1 MLCCAGP
8 VTVCRACAVLCRAGH
23 CLQGVCCA
31 LQGRSLSA
39 GPVLCCA
46 GPVTVCRTGQCLQ
59 DRSLF
64 AGPVT
69 VRRACV
75 VLCGAGHCLQ
85 GLHCAVQ
92 GRSLSAGPVLCCA
105 GLATVCRACAVLCRA
120 GHSLQGRSQS
130 AGPALCCKGPLSDH
144 SLVSIEYCD
153 PMPLLSLRLS
163 PDSSGFPVSQ
173 CCCLNGF
180 WSAPW

>member
-1 MLCCAGP
+1 M
-8 VTVCRACAVLCRAGH
+8 LCRAGH
-23 CLQGVCCA
+23 CLQG
-31 LQGRSLSA
+31 
-39 GPVLCCA
+39 
-46 GPVTVCRTGQCLQ
+46 
-59 DRSLF
+59 RSLF

-69 VRRACV
+69 VCRAGHCPQGLCCVVRSRSLSAGLALCCAGPVTLCRACA
-75 VLCGAGHCLQ
+75 VLCRIGHCLQ

-92 GRSLSAGPVLCCA
+92 GRSISAGPVLCCA

-144 SLVSIEYCD
+144 SPVSIEYSD